1 VTARTWQPLSRRIFG
16 RFNGLVER
24 GEGLLRDSGKA
35 VGAGHGAVLPPS
47 AWVLRFAP
55 VASPGGTALDLAC
68 GGGRHARLLLDRGW
82 RVTAVDRDTG
92 GVADLRGD
100 PRAEILQADLEGGP
114 WPLLDDD
121 GRDRSFGA
129 VVVTNYLWRALLPRI
144 VAAVAP
150 GGMLVYETF
159 ARGNECFG
167 KPSNP
172 DFLLADGEL
181 LEAVNGRLKV
191 VAYECLEVTEP
202 KPAMVQ
208 RIAAVNRPAA
218 A

>member
-1 VTARTWQPLSRRIFG
+1 VTPRTWQPLSRRIFG
-16 RFNGLVER
+16 RFNGLVEH
-24 GEGLLRDSGKA
+24 GEGQLGDSGEA
-35 VGAGHGAVLPPS
+35 AGVGHVGVLQPS
-47 AWVLRFAP
+47 AWVARFTP
-55 VASPGGTALDLAC
+55 VAIPGSAALDLAC

-82 RVTAVDRDTG
+82 RVTAVDRDTS

-100 PRAEILQADLEGGP
+100 PRAEIVQADLEGAP
-114 WPLLDDD
+114 WPLLDDG
-121 GRDRSFGA
+121 GRDRRFGA

-159 ARGNECFG
+159 ARGNERFG

-181 LEAVNGRLKV
+181 LEAVRGRLNV
-191 VAYECLEVTEP
+191 LAYECLEVAAP
-202 KPAMVQ
+202 RPAMVQ
-208 RIAAVNRPAA
+208 RIAAVNRPEAA
-218 A
+218 

>member
-1 VTARTWQPLSRRIFG
+1 VTARTWQSLSRRIFR

-35 VGAGHGAVLPPS
+35 AGAGHDAVLQPS
-47 AWVLRFAP
+47 AWVARFTPKAM
-55 VASPGGTALDLAC
+55 PGGGALDLAC
-68 GGGRHARLLLDRGW
+68 GGGRHARLLLERGW
-82 RVTAVDRDTG
+82 RVTAVDRDTI
-92 GVADLRGD
+92 GVADLQGD
-100 PRAEILQADLEGGP
+100 PRMEILQADLEGAA
-114 WPLLDDD
+114 WPLLDED
-121 GRDRSFGA
+121 GRDRRFGA

-159 ARGNECFG
+159 ARGNERFG

-172 DFLLADGEL
+172 DFLLRDGEL
-181 LEAVNGRLKV
+181 LEAARGTLTVI
-191 VAYECLEVTEP
+191 AYECLEVAAP

-208 RIAAVNRPAA
+208 RIAARRETS
-218 A
+218 